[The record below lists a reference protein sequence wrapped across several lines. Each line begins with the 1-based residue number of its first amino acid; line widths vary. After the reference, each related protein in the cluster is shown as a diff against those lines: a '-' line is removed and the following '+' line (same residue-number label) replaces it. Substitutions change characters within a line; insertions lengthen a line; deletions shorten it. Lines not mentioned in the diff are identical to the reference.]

1 MGKIGL
7 MVFSMGVF
15 LGNQPRHAP
24 SYGGE
29 DTSFLKFWDLPH
41 DGALV
46 AVWESAGFAIGRL
59 QVRISA

>member
-1 MGKIGL
+1 MWKIGL
-7 MVFSMGVF
+7 MMFSMGVF

-46 AVWESAGFAIGRL
+46 AVW
-59 QVRISA
+59 